1 LSSDHTDSLIM
12 PSTLSQLAADLDA
25 GRITSL
31 QLTEQ
36 ALARIA
42 DPAGEGARV
51 FTSVYA
57 DQARAAAR
65 GQTVPVAAGRCTG
78 LGQGSV

>member
-1 LSSDHTDSLIM
+1 MS
-12 PSTLSQLAADLDA
+12 PRRPDLDA

-51 FTSVYA
+51 FPSSKDTLGFSNAIPSRNPCGKAPDGVSFA
-57 DQARAAAR
+57 LAFSSSMAR
-65 GQTVPVAAGRCTG
+65 
-78 LGQGSV
+78 

>member
-1 LSSDHTDSLIM
+1 M
-12 PSTLSQLAADLDA
+12 PSTLTQLAADLDA
-25 GRITSL
+25 GRTTSL

-57 DQARAAAR
+57 EQARA
-65 GQTVPVAAGRCTG
+65 
-78 LGQGSV
+78 